1 MLNHDPVQIH
11 IGLYLTSKFRV
22 KAEDFVVVYLK
33 GSGCL
38 SRILISILYNLAL
51 IFLSKHLSIES
62 ISTKSVYLE
71 YLANATNNYQLIII
85 IIIIS
90 HYLVLTCFALISW
103 QILLLFVL
111 PPVGHFFFKYASSSY
126 LAKSSR

>member
-33 GSGCL
+33 GSGCP

-71 YLANATNNYQLIII
+71 YLANATNNYHHSV
-85 IIIIS
+85 IS
-90 HYLVLTCFALISW
+90 HYLFLTCFALISW

-111 PPVGHFFFKYASSSY
+111 PPVGHFIAN
-126 LAKSSR
+126 